1 MSWLSDD
8 ITWAASVSLVL
19 NFNTDEID
27 AADVTSP
34 NVTSIAARIC
44 LCVVSCADIMKL
56 DYETIQFERQLKR
69 ATRLSLLDFA
79 ATERRRQLSTA
90 IKTRQ
95 TKRSIKTYK
104 NTKNVCSRLPFS
116 ARKLHSTANNIVAR
130 RKIVQNARARKSRIR
145 RLSLKHSQPYSDS
158 RTDGPSSPRLSRLN
172 LDARLEI
179 VWSDRVDSAD
189 SGFDDNPS
197 AESSVDDTEK
207 FNAKKL
213 PQPSFRLVKGYI
225 APAVM
230 SPRPDSY
237 YRLIEQT
244 PEDLDNEVE
253 YDVDE
258 EV

>member
-1 MSWLSDD
+1 
-8 ITWAASVSLVL
+8 
-19 NFNTDEID
+19 
-27 AADVTSP
+27 
-34 NVTSIAARIC
+34 
-44 LCVVSCADIMKL
+44 MKL

-69 ATRLSLLDFA
+69 ATRLSLLEFA

-90 IKTRQ
+90 VKTRQ
-95 TKRSIKTYK
+95 MNRSIKVYK
-104 NTKNVCSRLPFS
+104 KTKTVRGRLPFT

-130 RKIVQNARARKSRIR
+130 RKIAQNARARRIR
-145 RLSLKHSQPYSDS
+145 RLSLKHSQPFTGA

-172 LDARLEI
+172 LEARLEVI
-179 VWSDRVDSAD
+179 WSDRVDGAD

-207 FNAKKL
+207 FGAKKL
-213 PQPSFRLVKGYI
+213 PQPSFHLVKGYTP
-225 APAVM
+225 PAVL

-244 PEDLDNEVE
+244 QEDLDNEVE

>member
-1 MSWLSDD
+1 
-8 ITWAASVSLVL
+8 VLVL
-19 NFNTDEID
+19 YCVCYQYN
-27 AADVTSP
+27 
-34 NVTSIAARIC
+34 IAACTC
-44 LCVVSCADIMKL
+44 LCVVLCADIMKL

-95 TKRSIKTYK
+95 TNRSIKTYK
-104 NTKNVCSRLPFS
+104 KTKNVCSRLPFS
-116 ARKLHSTANNIVAR
+116 AKKLHSTANNIVAR
-130 RKIVQNARARKSRIR
+130 RKIVQNARARKNRIR
-145 RLSLKHSQPYSDS
+145 RLSLKHSHGAYSDS

-179 VWSDRVDSAD
+179 VWSDRVDGAD

-197 AESSVDDTEK
+197 TENSVDDTEK
-207 FNAKKL
+207 FSAKKL
-213 PQPSFRLVKGYI
+213 PQPSFRLVKGYTP
-225 APAVM
+225 PAVM